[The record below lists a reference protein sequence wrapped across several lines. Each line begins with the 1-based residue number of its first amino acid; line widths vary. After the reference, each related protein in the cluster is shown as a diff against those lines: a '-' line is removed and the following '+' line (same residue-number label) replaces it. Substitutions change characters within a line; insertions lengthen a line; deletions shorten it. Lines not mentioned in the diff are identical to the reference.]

1 MWDLNID
8 YLESV
13 DKWSICF
20 IHWHWF
26 FDIWFK
32 VLDLLAQKI
41 PIHHQHV
48 SMYMFHVNNVK
59 GREEDIKWVLKS

>member
-1 MWDLNID
+1 MD

-32 VLDLLAQKI
+32 VLGFLAQKVHL
-41 PIHHQHV
+41 HHQRV
-48 SMYMFHVNNVK
+48 SVYMFPVNNVK
-59 GREEDIKWVLKS
+59 EREESIEWILRH

>member
-1 MWDLNID
+1 MD

-32 VLDLLAQKI
+32 VLDFLAQKVQL
-41 PIHHQHV
+41 HHQRV
-48 SMYMFHVNNVK
+48 SVYMFPVNNIK
-59 GREEDIKWVLKS
+59 EREESIEWILRH